1 MKGGAEGRCDP
12 GRQGGARTSGAAA
25 VARPRPGD
33 RTRTGRSR
41 RSRWQLG
48 TPFVLLN
55 AAALA
60 AVFVHW
66 SWTALTLGAVS
77 YVVRA
82 FGITAFYHRC
92 FAHRAFR
99 VPRAVQFA
107 GALLGA
113 AAAQRGPLWWA
124 AHHREHHLYTDRPGD
139 PHSPV
144 VDGFWYSHVL
154 WIFDPANAATR
165 YSRVEDLARFP
176 ELAMLD
182 RFEYAAPGAMLAGCA
197 VFGALSAP
205 AAPLAGASNM
215 VVWGFVLPTVLLYH
229 STFAVNSLAHR
240 FGSRRF
246 DTRDDSRNN
255 WLISALVLGEGWH
268 NNHHR
273 FPNSARQGL
282 ARRELDLTWWGIRL
296 MAALGIAGAVRQ
308 PPTWAMAAA
317 RTRKSAPPSA
327 TGNRA
332 ISSGPAERTG
342 RTNPVGRPGTPV
354 AQPEDVR
361 EPLASSSTA
370 ASSSSARRPL

>member
-1 MKGGAEGRCDP
+1 MTEAGVSRSAAADVAGGAEV
-12 GRQGGARTSGAAA
+12 AGAATGVPSRA
-25 VARPRPGD
+25 DAGGS
-33 RTRTGRSR
+33 TGRSR
-41 RSRWQLG
+41 HSRWRLG

-55 AAALA
+55 ATVLAAIFVRWSWSALA
-60 AVFVHW
+60 
-66 SWTALTLGAVS
+66 LGAVS
-77 YVVRA
+77 YLARA

-154 WIFDPANAATR
+154 WIFDPDNAATR
-165 YSRVEDLARFP
+165 YSRVGDLARFP
-176 ELAMLD
+176 ELDLLD
-182 RFEYAAPGAMLAGCA
+182 RFEYAAPGALLAGCA
-197 VFGALSAP
+197 LFGALSGP
-205 AAPLAGASNM
+205 AGPLAGALSM
-215 VVWGFVLPTVLLYH
+215 AVWGFVLPTVLLYH

-246 DTRDDSRNN
+246 DTRDESRNN

-282 ARRELDLTWWGIRL
+282 ARREIDPTWWGIRT
-296 MAALGIAGAVRQ
+296 MSALRIAGGVRR
-308 PPTWAMAAA
+308 PPAWAMAAA
-317 RTRKSAPPSA
+317 RTRASASPGPGTTRA
-327 TGNRA
+327 TRTH
-332 ISSGPAERTG
+332 PANLTG
-342 RTNPVGRPGTPV
+342 RTPPGRPHGAP
-354 AQPEDVR
+354 
-361 EPLASSSTA
+361 TA
-370 ASSSSARRPL
+370 RH